1 MKKQF
6 VMSYRGY
13 EIYLDS
19 AYNCP
24 RLSLYG
30 FASDGALVRAINR
43 KLSPRR
49 ASMRLSYGMA

>member
-1 MKKQF
+1 MKQY
-6 VMSYRGY
+6 VMSYRNY

-19 AYNCP
+19 SYNCP

-30 FASDGALVRAINR
+30 FASDSALIRAINR

-49 ASMRLSYGMA
+49 TSIRLNYGMA